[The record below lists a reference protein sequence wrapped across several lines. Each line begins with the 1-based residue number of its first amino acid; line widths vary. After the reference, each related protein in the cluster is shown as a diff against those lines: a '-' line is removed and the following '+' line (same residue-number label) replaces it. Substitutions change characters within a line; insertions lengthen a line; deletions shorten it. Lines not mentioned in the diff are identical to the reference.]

1 MATGYQIERIDRI
14 GETQIRPAKQ
24 TPDMALRLPSLTGV
38 FCTLRAHG
46 LATLTTAIVALLAL
60 AAGP

>member
-1 MATGYQIERIDRI
+1 MATGYQIERVDRI

-24 TPDMALRLPSLTGV
+24 TPDMALRLPSPTV
-38 FCTLRAHG
+38 VSCTLRAHG
-46 LATLTTAIVALLAL
+46 VATLTTAIEVLLAL